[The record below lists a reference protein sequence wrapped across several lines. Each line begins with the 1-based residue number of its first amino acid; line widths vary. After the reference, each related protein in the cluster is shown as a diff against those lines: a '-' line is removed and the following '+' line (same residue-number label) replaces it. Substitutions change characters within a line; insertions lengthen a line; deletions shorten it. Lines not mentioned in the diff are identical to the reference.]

1 MYDENYTAE
10 RAGDEC
16 WDTAVNRMITSDE
29 INPDF
34 KKKGSNVNHPSH
46 YNQGGV
52 ECIEG
57 IKAACEGLEGEEAF
71 CIGSAIKY
79 LWRYRH
85 KNGREDLEKAIWYIT
100 RVMKIM
106 DEES

>member
-1 MYDENYTAE
+1 
-10 RAGDEC
+10 
-16 WDTAVNRMITSDE
+16 MINEEIARIWELDD

-34 KKKGSNVNHPSH
+34 VNVKSKSVVKKEEHVNHPAH

-52 ECIEG
+52 ECIDG

-85 KNGREDLEKAIWYIT
+85 KNGKEDLEKAIWYIT
-100 RVMKIM
+100 RVIKIL
-106 DEES
+106 DEE